1 VRLQIAIAK
10 EVVLRLK
17 MAQDHRQLS
26 PTEEALRKKLKKK
39 ALGLASL

>member
-1 VRLQIAIAK
+1 
-10 EVVLRLK
+10 
-17 MAQDHRQLS
+17 MAQDHQQLS